1 MERRK
6 RQQASIRVGKDPL
19 GLNLESIAEP
29 LQRWYLI
36 GRGNPYFD
44 DEVTE
49 VREHLGVPSYGFA
62 EHADYDAW
70 LAESGRRHGHV
81 ERESVVI
88 GTIYVKSHELLQRAL
103 GRNRPLA
110 EAFAA
115 PAPCCDTDPLHVAA
129 CHLAERFGV
138 DLCEGEPGFQG
149 VERTIAGYVLVHRWP
164 EKRSAAGLSIVHED
178 DYVDSRTGKRVVG
191 REGRKLLGL
200 KARAGQGR
208 MLPIRYEWW
217 RLRQMGKENGVIAD
231 WTEHEYGQWYDE
243 RSIARGID
251 EVERLLRPVTN

>member
-1 MERRK
+1 M
-6 RQQASIRVGKDPL
+6 GKDPL

-44 DEVTE
+44 DEVKE
-49 VREHLGVPSYGFA
+49 ARERLGVPSHGFA

-81 ERESVVI
+81 ERESVVVA
-88 GTIYVKSHELLQRAL
+88 TIYMKSNEVLQRAF
-103 GRNRPLA
+103 GKNRPLA

-115 PAPCCDTDPLHVAA
+115 PDPCCDTDPLHVAA
-129 CHLAERFGV
+129 RHLAERFGI

-164 EKRSAAGLSIVHED
+164 EKRSAAGLNIVHED
-178 DYVDSRTGKRVVG
+178 DYVDS
-191 REGRKLLGL
+191 

-217 RLRQMGKENGVIAD
+217 RLRQMGKDNGAVAD